1 MNDIAKPIDKLKS
14 KVTYDGK
21 QVFVES
27 ENNKDIIE
35 VLDTNEYGLTPYIDG
50 KNSKTLCTHIK
61 RNGQDDIYKIHYS
74 VTNEEFYSISNN
86 LASFY
91 GDELKLRLAGEIAHN
106 LDK

>member
-35 VLDTNEYGLTPYIDG
+35 VLDTN
-50 KNSKTLCTHIK
+50 
-61 RNGQDDIYKIHYS
+61 
-74 VTNEEFYSISNN
+74 
-86 LASFY
+86 
-91 GDELKLRLAGEIAHN
+91 
-106 LDK
+106 